1 MRLKGPAQQLADLMI
16 KLSMK
21 YHHQEWAFGLEFELW
36 NEISVGQDLLTDEEI
51 TKLAEMA
58 NWCNGWITM
67 AYGGGTENLEFL
79 LLEDWKEK
87 YQKEK
92 PF

>member
-1 MRLKGPAQQLADLMI
+1 MLLKGPAQQLADLMI
-16 KLSMK
+16 NLSLK
-21 YHHQEWAFGLEFELW
+21 YYNEEWAFGLEYELW
-36 NEISVGQDLLTDEEI
+36 REITEEQDLLSDEEI
-51 TKLAEMA
+51 TNLKDTSK
-58 NWCNGWITM
+58 WCDGWIFM

-79 LLEDWKEK
+79 LIKDWKIK